1 MHFIPLWM
9 HADNEQERAEF
20 SSSSESA
27 WRTIVIPRGVIIN
40 FFDSDVKEEITKEEI
55 TRRKNH
61 VN

>member
-1 MHFIPLWM
+1 MHFTSLWM
-9 HADNEQERAEF
+9 HAVDNEQERAEF

-27 WRTIVIPRGVIIN
+27 RRTSVIPRGIIIS
-40 FFDSDVKEEITKEEI
+40 FFDSDVKKEIT